1 MASTAGTPK
10 GSAPPDGLTGPA
22 TAPLEVDGVSKSYGR
37 VRALDDV
44 SLTLPAGAF
53 AVLLGVNGA
62 GKTTLLQLLTG
73 LFTADKGTIRVLG
86 RDLSAEPEAALGDIG
101 VVFQQQTL
109 DPELTVAGNL
119 RFHADLF
126 GLDRDTAATRIA
138 DALDR
143 VRLTDVAK
151 TRVSALSGGNR
162 RRVELARALLHRP
175 RVLLMDEATVGLD
188 PATRRD
194 LLGHVRQLARDDKVA
209 VLWATHLTDEAEQ
222 ADRLIVLDHGRILF
236 SGDKAAL
243 LATAGTETIEAAFLA
258 LTGSSDGAASG

>member
-10 GSAPPDGLTGPA
+10 GSAPPDGLAGPA
-22 TAPLEVDGVSKSYGR
+22 AAPLEVDGVSKSYGR

-126 GLDRDTAATRIA
+126 GLDRATAATRIA

-151 TRVSALSGGNR
+151 TQSRARSAAATADVSNWRGRCSI
-162 RRVELARALLHRP
+162 ARAFSSWTRRP
-175 RVLLMDEATVGLD
+175 SASIRRPGGTFSATSGSS
-188 PATRRD
+188 PATTRSPSCGRR
-194 LLGHVRQLARDDKVA
+194 
-209 VLWATHLTDEAEQ
+209 T
-222 ADRLIVLDHGRILF
+222 
-236 SGDKAAL
+236 
-243 LATAGTETIEAAFLA
+243 
-258 LTGSSDGAASG
+258 